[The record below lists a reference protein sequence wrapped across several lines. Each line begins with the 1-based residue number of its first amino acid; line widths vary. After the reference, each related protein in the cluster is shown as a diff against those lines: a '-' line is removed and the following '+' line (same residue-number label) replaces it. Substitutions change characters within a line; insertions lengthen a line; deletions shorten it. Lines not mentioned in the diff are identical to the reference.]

1 MIASEA
7 RISTSFGSR
16 YLVQLCKHWGHNFTV
31 EYTSER
37 GTVTFADDRAASFAA
52 EPECLVL
59 RVEVGDEGMLSRMQD
74 VVVEHLK
81 RFAFRE
87 NFGDVE
93 WSRAA

>member
-7 RISTSFGSR
+7 RISTAAGSR
-16 YLVQLCKHWGHNFTV
+16 YLVQLCKHWGHKFAV
-31 EYTSER
+31 DYTPEHGR
-37 GTVTFADDRAASFAA
+37 ITFAVDRAASFEAR
-52 EPECLVL
+52 PEVLVM
-59 RVEVGDEGMLSRMQD
+59 RVEVGDEGMLQRMQE

-87 NFGDVE
+87 NLGDVQ